1 MRDAAED
8 RGEEPELRCP
18 LCRREP
24 TAEEEL
30 AARAGD
36 RACVQMRDYEAR
48 AAAEQQEQARWD
60 ARPPAPIRQPGVD
73 LPQIALGVRRPDSGW
88 EAVDVLS
95 PLECFIS
102 PCSHV
107 EDVPVDVRPL
117 WARAH
122 VDVFTYIRDA
132 RASGD
137 QVSLERG
144 LKWYLLLPDL
154 FLRWPRRGTQSHGR
168 RRSSAPASG
177 ITGRFTAWLEGR
189 RTHCFDLLMADR
201 SRARQRLATRRAR
214 AEQERAARVRRA
226 CELVRDGQ
234 MSRAMSI
241 LHSLGIAHISDGVLA
256 QLGAKHPSRQGG
268 HTVPATLPA
277 DGGTQ
282 LPDLEP
288 VELTE
293 TFRQLPSRA
302 GCFRDGLRNEH
313 LRALVGTFP
322 DAEADQVMPMYD

>member
-1 MRDAAED
+1 M
-8 RGEEPELRCP
+8 
-18 LCRREP
+18 
-24 TAEEEL
+24 
-30 AARAGD
+30 
-36 RACVQMRDYEAR
+36 
-48 AAAEQQEQARWD
+48 
-60 ARPPAPIRQPGVD
+60 
-73 LPQIALGVRRPDSGW
+73 
-88 EAVDVLS
+88 
-95 PLECFIS
+95 
-102 PCSHV
+102 
-107 EDVPVDVRPL
+107 
-117 WARAH
+117 
-122 VDVFTYIRDA
+122 
-132 RASGD
+132 
-137 QVSLERG
+137 
-144 LKWYLLLPDL
+144 
-154 FLRWPRRGTQSHGR
+154 
-168 RRSSAPASG
+168 
-177 ITGRFTAWLEGR
+177 
-189 RTHCFDLLMADR
+189 
-201 SRARQRLATRRAR
+201 
-214 AEQERAARVRRA
+214 RRA

-322 DAEADQVMPMYD
+322 DAEADQVMPMYDEFATALARVELPAWFYSTLMTSGLVPLVKTRLTPAQVAAGEEPDVRPIAVGSCALRAILRQVTSQLTDAVARRLAPVCGNLEKQGKTHTSGLHIYYDAPRPNYRFLRP